1 MRVAAP
7 TSLFLLCSFFSQPT
21 ASANDDE
28 DARAAMD
35 AEKPVVLLNATAKL
49 DLGPVQKIRRVL
61 DTRGLLL
68 EIPEG
73 LAATLDGRN
82 LQIADVD
89 AIRDAY
95 NNAEFDRALKLI
107 EDNEA
112 RILQQAG
119 GDPMPALAELSQ
131 WRGLIAVG
139 QDDKDEAVAW
149 FRAALRFNPAWTM
162 DSALAGPKVARLIKK
177 ARQEATETGKLRI
190 DAEPATATVQVDGGK
205 PQPIGDRLALPIGH
219 HLVTIT
225 AEGRTSYAEL
235 VEIAAGKTTKV
246 AISLDKETK
255 SDQAARLV
263 DATVAAPTGE
273 ARLKKVKGVSR
284 FLGATRFLVI
294 EDTSPERTV
303 VRVYDVDMKKV
314 SKQIDVEG
322 TASSAAIARKVLAAL
337 EPEGMVDTGTVIVM
351 NDRARPRRWY
361 ERWYVWAGVAGVL
374 GGGALGY
381 HYMTREPTSI
391 RGF

>member
-1 MRVAAP
+1 MRRRLAAP
-7 TSLFLLCSFFSQPT
+7 ALVVLLSLGP
-21 ASANDDE
+21 ASANDGDG
-28 DARAAMD
+28 DAAHD
-35 AEKPVVLLNATAKL
+35 GEKPVVLLNASAKL
-49 DLGPVQKIRRVL
+49 GDLGPVKKIRRVL
-61 DTRGLLL
+61 DTRGLLF

-95 NNAEFDRALKLI
+95 TGAKFAEALELV

-112 RILQQAG
+112 RLLQNVG
-119 GDPMPALAELSQ
+119 GDPMPALAELAQ
-131 WRGLIAVG
+131 WRALIALG

-149 FRAALRFNPAWTM
+149 FRAALRFNPAWTL
-162 DSALAGPKVARLIKK
+162 DRALAAPKVARLVKK
-177 ARQEATETGKLRI
+177 ARKEATETGKLRI
-190 DAEPATATVQVDGGK
+190 DAEPAAATVQIDGGK
-205 PQPIGDRLALPIGH
+205 PRPASEKQALPVGH

-235 VEIAAGKTTKV
+235 VEIAPGQTAKLSIT
-246 AISLDKETK
+246 LDKETK
-255 SDQAARLV
+255 SDRAARLV
-263 DATVAAPTGE
+263 DATVAAPPGA
-273 ARLKKVKGVSR
+273 ARLKKVRGVSR
-284 FLGATRFLVI
+284 FVGATRFLVI
-294 EDTSPERTV
+294 EDTNAERTM

-337 EPEGMVDTGTVIVM
+337 DPENMVDARTVIVM
-351 NDRARPRRWY
+351 NGGPRRPKRWY
-361 ERWYVWAGVAGVL
+361 ERWYVWAGVAGAL

-381 HYMTREPTSI
+381 HYLTRDPTSI

>member
-1 MRVAAP
+1 MRRVAASVALLLSF
-7 TSLFLLCSFFSQPT
+7 SLQI
-21 ASANDDE
+21 ASANDE
-28 DARAAMD
+28 GARSDQD

-49 DLGPVQKIRRVL
+49 GDLGPVQKIRRVL

-68 EIPEG
+68 DIPAG

-82 LQIADVD
+82 FQIADVD

-95 NNAEFDRALKLI
+95 TNAKFEQALKLV

-112 RILQQAG
+112 RILQNAG
-119 GDPMPALAELSQ
+119 GDPMPVLAELSQ

-139 QDDKDEAVAW
+139 QDDKDEAIAW
-149 FRAALRFNPAWTM
+149 FRAAIRFNPAWTL

-177 ARQEATETGKLRI
+177 ARKEATETGTLRI
-190 DAEPATATVQVDGGK
+190 NAEPATATVQIDGGK
-205 PQPIGDRLALPIGH
+205 AQPADEKLSLPTGH

-225 AEGRTSYAEL
+225 AEGRTSYGEL
-235 VEIAAGKTTKV
+235 VEIAAGKITKV
-246 AISLDKETK
+246 AISLDKETR

-263 DATVAAPTGE
+263 DATVAAPPGE

-294 EDTSPERTV
+294 EDSNPERTV
-303 VRVYDVDMKKV
+303 VRVYDVDMKKI
-314 SKQIDVEG
+314 SKQFDVEG
-322 TASSAAIARKVLAAL
+322 SASSASIARKVLAAL
-337 EPEGMVDTGTVIVM
+337 EPENMVDARTVIVVA
-351 NDRARPRRWY
+351 DGARPKRWY
-361 ERWYVWAGVAGVL
+361 GRWYVWAGVAAAL